1 MIKRQALFFAALML
15 GSLVA
20 YKALD
25 WWTAEKPVD
34 DFRDAVADVPS
45 TAPRPV
51 LMAGIGIGGV
61 PVIMPYAL
69 PPAPD
74 RKLAKR

>member
-1 MIKRQALFFAALML
+1 MIKRQVLIFAALML
-15 GSLVA
+15 GCLAA

-51 LMAGIGIGGV
+51 MLAGGIGGV